1 MDILQLV
8 SCGEGAHFCAQI
20 ILRTQT
26 SSLLCTSSSA
36 QKDSCSHSIYPYNSF
51 LVCEGRDHILH
62 THAHAHSHLS
72 STIDIFP
79 YTTFWLLYFFE
90 RQRTFIFLTLHH
102 AASAYM
108 LAQSFPVPLPV
119 SFHHPQGP
127 MEIYEE
133 RNWGTGLPAMFTD
146 SLSSVVV
153 EASKHSLST
162 TVSQCAAL
170 GIYGQV
176 LYEPKAPINYHKN
189 NWEFPVTCIT
199 LNYLT
204 PPPPA
209 EILSFVWRASYL
221 FTLFHN

>member
-1 MDILQLV
+1 
-8 SCGEGAHFCAQI
+8 
-20 ILRTQT
+20 
-26 SSLLCTSSSA
+26 
-36 QKDSCSHSIYPYNSF
+36 
-51 LVCEGRDHILH
+51 
-62 THAHAHSHLS
+62 
-72 STIDIFP
+72 
-79 YTTFWLLYFFE
+79 
-90 RQRTFIFLTLHH
+90 
-102 AASAYM
+102 
-108 LAQSFPVPLPV
+108 
-119 SFHHPQGP
+119 
-127 MEIYEE
+127 
-133 RNWGTGLPAMFTD
+133 MFTD